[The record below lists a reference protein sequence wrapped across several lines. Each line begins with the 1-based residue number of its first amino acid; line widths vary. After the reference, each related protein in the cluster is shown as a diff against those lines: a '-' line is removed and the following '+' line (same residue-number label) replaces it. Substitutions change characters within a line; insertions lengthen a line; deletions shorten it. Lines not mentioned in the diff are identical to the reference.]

1 MAPLMKYLARGT
13 VAAVLA
19 LACAAPAADAT
30 NVTVRVEGRNATL
43 LPETVVNVDGSG
55 VPGVGCPNSA
65 AEALDKATNGNWA
78 RGTFTDTILGE
89 QLVYTADDPVYWGQW
104 HNGAYGNGLC
114 SDIVT
119 EGGEV
124 LLIADAF
131 DPATFAPTV
140 LPTYISGVP
149 TGGITL
155 GQSFTVKVEQ
165 VTTDGTSG
173 NGTRGPLA
181 GATVTVGSVSAVTAA
196 DGTATLT
203 PTAEGTFDVRAV
215 KGKQRAPVRK
225 VPVGAAA
232 IAQAQA
238 EAVAAGIPCA
248 TTGNDG
254 LCGTRD
260 RLAPLL
266 TLAGIKDRQV
276 FPAGKG
282 PRRLSGTIADT
293 SGVLMVKLR
302 IHRRA
307 GEKCSYFS
315 GRQEKF
321 RPIRCGVANAKWF
334 KIGDRAD
341 WSYLLPSALPKGDY
355 VVDVNA
361 IDKAYNRDDRRER
374 GRNRAFI
381 SVR

>member
-1 MAPLMKYLARGT
+1 MAPLMTYLARGM

-19 LACAAPAADAT
+19 LACAAPAAGAT
-30 NVTVRVEGRNATL
+30 NVTVRVEGRTATL

-89 QLVYTADDPVYWGQW
+89 QLVYSAEDPVYWGQW
-104 HNGAYGNGLC
+104 HNGVYGNGLC
-114 SDIVT
+114 QDTVT

-124 LLIADAF
+124 LLIADAA
-131 DPATFAPTV
+131 DPVTYAPTV

-149 TGGITL
+149 AAGITL

-165 VTTDGTSG
+165 VTTDGNPG

-181 GATVTVGSVSAVTAA
+181 GATVTAGPVSAVTAA

-203 PTAEGTFDVRAV
+203 PTTEGTFDVRAV
-215 KGKQRAPVRK
+215 KGKQRSPVRRL
-225 VPVGAAA
+225 PVGAAA
-232 IAQAQA
+232 IAQVQ
-238 EAVAAGIPCA
+238 AVAAGLPCA
-248 TTGNDG
+248 TTGSDG

-266 TLAGIKDRQV
+266 RLAGIKDRQV

-282 PRRLSGTIADT
+282 PRRLSGTIADA

-302 IHRRA
+302 IHRRL
-307 GEKCSYFS
+307 GKKCSYFS

-321 RPIRCGVANAKWF
+321 RPIRCGVKNAKWF
-334 KIGDRAD
+334 KIGNRAD
-341 WSYLLPSALPKGDY
+341 WSYLLPSKLPKGQY

-374 GRNRAFI
+374 GRNRAWI